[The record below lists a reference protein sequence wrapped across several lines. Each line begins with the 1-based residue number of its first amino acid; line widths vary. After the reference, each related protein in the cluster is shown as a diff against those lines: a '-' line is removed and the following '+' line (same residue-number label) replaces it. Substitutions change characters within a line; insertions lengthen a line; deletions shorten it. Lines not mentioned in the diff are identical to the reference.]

1 MQTRHHRATVRRRS
15 WRTTAIVLISLALHG
30 LALAAL
36 GLTRPDLSVVSV
48 RPSAPTLYL
57 DIEPRPRLKDERVRA
72 PRPQPV
78 GDPHTLPVA
87 EHRRALPEPSPPLP
101 VPRRV
106 TPPPPGAPPP
116 PTDGPATPAQDPG
129 LAAAIGRTLGRGV
142 GNCVRLARTPTERA
156 RCDQAFGASAEGAS
170 PVRGSGD
177 RQRDRV
183 FSAEGDRALRQYD
196 ARRRPL
202 AGGAGIT
209 GPADCAGSNFGTGCA
224 GAHLDPSLAP
234 DSRTNI
240 RSPRDGD
247 RSTSTPLT
255 PGTAVPRE

>member
-1 MQTRHHRATVRRRS
+1 MRLMQIQIANAGH
-15 WRTTAIVLISLALHG
+15 
-30 LALAAL
+30 
-36 GLTRPDLSVVSV
+36 VV
-48 RPSAPTLYL
+48 
-57 DIEPRPRLKDERVRA
+57 
-72 PRPQPV
+72 
-78 GDPHTLPVA
+78 G
-87 EHRRALPEPSPPLP
+87 
-101 VPRRV
+101 
-106 TPPPPGAPPP
+106 
-116 PTDGPATPAQDPG
+116 
-129 LAAAIGRTLGRGV
+129 
-142 GNCVRLARTPTERA
+142 TERLLSHVWG
-156 RCDQAFGASAEGAS
+156 Q
-170 PVRGSGD
+170 RGSGD

-247 RSTSTPLT
+247 RFTSTPLT